1 MSKLN
6 LLGISGSLRK
16 GAHSAAILKSLA
28 DAVTDKVNVEIFP
41 LNDIPLYNEDLDTDD
56 ARPAP
61 VNDFK
66 SKIDAA
72 DGMIIISPEYNYGI
86 TGVLKNALDWASRPG
101 YQSVLKD
108 KPVLIIGSS
117 IAATGGVRA
126 LDQVKQTLSGTLSRV
141 TPVPEI
147 LVFSAQNKIENGRVI
162 DAKTM
167 EYLTRGV
174 DALIADAHMCK
185 SRA

>member
-1 MSKLN
+1 MSQCN
-6 LLGISGSLRK
+6 LLGFSGSLRK
-16 GAHSAAILKSLA
+16 GAYSAAILQSLA
-28 DAVTDKVNVEIFP
+28 DAVKDKVSIDIFP
-41 LNDIPLYNEDLDTDD
+41 LNDIPLYNEDIDTDD
-56 ARPAP
+56 ARPAA

-66 SKIDAA
+66 SKIGAA
-72 DGMIIISPEYNYGI
+72 DGLVIVSPEYNYGI

-117 IAATGGVRA
+117 IAMTGGVRA
-126 LDQVKQTLSGTLSRV
+126 LDQVKQTLSATLSRV

-147 LVFSAQNKIENGRVI
+147 LVPSAQNKVQDGRVT
-162 DAKTM
+162 DEKTM

-174 DALIADAHMCK
+174 DALIADVNMCK
-185 SRA
+185 NRG